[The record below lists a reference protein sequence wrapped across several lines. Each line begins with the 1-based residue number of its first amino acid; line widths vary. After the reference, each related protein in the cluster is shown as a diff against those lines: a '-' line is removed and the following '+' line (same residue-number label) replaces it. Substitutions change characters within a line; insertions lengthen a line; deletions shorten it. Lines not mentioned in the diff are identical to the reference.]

1 MRSRSVRRAA
11 LAVASLLS
19 FTILAACDEGKPKTP
34 AATTPAAVPA
44 ARAGVDIAKAR
55 ELMASG
61 ALVVDVREQ
70 VEWDGGHL
78 PQARHVPA
86 GAVGQR
92 LAEIEQ
98 AAGGKDRPIV
108 LHCASGRRSGKVKT
122 TLEAAGFTNVVNGG
136 GYRDLAEA
144 PAAPPAP

>member
-19 FTILAACDEGKPKTP
+19 FATACADDKPKAPSAPTAGAP
-34 AATTPAAVPA
+34 TA
-44 ARAGVDIAKAR
+44 ARSDPAKAR
-55 ELMASG
+55 ELMARG
-61 ALVVDVREQ
+61 ALVVDVREA
-70 VEWDGGHL
+70 VEWDSGHL
-78 PQARHVPA
+78 PQARHIPA
-86 GAVGQR
+86 GDIGQR

-136 GYRDLAEA
+136 GYGDLVEA
-144 PAAPPAP
+144 PPAAPTP